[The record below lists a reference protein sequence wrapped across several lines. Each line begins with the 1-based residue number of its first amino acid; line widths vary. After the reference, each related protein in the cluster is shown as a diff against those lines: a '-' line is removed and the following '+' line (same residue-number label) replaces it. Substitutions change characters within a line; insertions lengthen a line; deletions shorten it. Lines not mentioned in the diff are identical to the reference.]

1 MKNTSN
7 KIIPTLLLFLVFG
20 ASLYAQQGPP
30 PGGPRGGRGGFDPGE
45 MVKREKQ
52 NVYNAIE
59 DLSDDQKLLL
69 DGIYDE
75 YIISFNELR
84 DEARQTRNF
93 QEMRPKMMAL
103 REEKDGLI
111 KDVLS
116 EEQFKIYQ
124 GIMENRRNQMR
135 ENVQRRRNR
144 QDAAEDSTLSPGE
157 TPQDQ
162 SNPEN

>member
-1 MKNTSN
+1 MKNTGN
-7 KIIPTLLLFLVFG
+7 KVISAILLFLAV
-20 ASLYAQQGPP
+20 STTLYAQQGPP
-30 PGGPRGGRGGFDPGE
+30 PGGPRGGRGGFDPDE

-75 YIISFNELR
+75 YILSFKELR
-84 DEARQTRNF
+84 EEMRQNRNF

-111 KDVLS
+111 KDVLNAD
-116 EEQFKIYQ
+116 QFQIYQ
-124 GIMENRRNQMR
+124 GIMENRRSQMR
-135 ENVQRRRNR
+135 ENAQRGRNR
-144 QDAAEDSTLSPGE
+144 QNAPDEDTPTE
-157 TPQDQ
+157 EEQPQDP
-162 SNPEN
+162 SNLDN